1 MIGLL
6 PLLALLSAVWFNR
19 LWYSVPLVVVISLV
33 YAATRH
39 EAMKPI
45 LEHALRFGLWVVA
58 FMFVVFVVLS
68 VLSYCKRVGDVLSSS

>member
-1 MIGLL
+1 MFELQG
-6 PLLALLSAVWFNR
+6 PLAILATIWFSR
-19 LWYSVPLVVVISLV
+19 MWYSVPLVVVISLV

-45 LEHALRFGLWVVA
+45 LEHSMRFGLWVLA

-68 VLSYCKRVGDVLSSS
+68 VLSLWL

>member
-1 MIGLL
+1 MIDIMEQCVHL
-6 PLLALLSAVWFNR
+6 PVATMWFSR
-19 LWYSVPLVVVISLV
+19 MWYSVPLVVVISLV

-58 FMFVVFVVLS
+58 FMFIVFVVLS
-68 VLSYCKRVGDVLSSS
+68 LLSLWL

>member
-1 MIGLL
+1 MFDMQF
-6 PLLALLSAVWFNR
+6 PLVIVSTMWFSR
-19 LWYSVPLVVVISLV
+19 MWYSVPLVVVISLV

-45 LEHALRFGLWVVA
+45 LEHSLRFGLWVIA

-68 VLSYCKRVGDVLSSS
+68 LLSLWL